1 MKYENFLKVIMTQR
15 KLEQQLHKAYELK
28 IDLMDFVDDYGT
40 ITKTLLTEIY
50 GEEGYDWYSWFCWE
64 NDYGEKDWNTT
75 KLERN
80 VDGQIVERDP
90 TKLVYGATDGEG
102 NPICYSFQ
110 SLWEY
115 LESNYRFKDNY
126 SSHEQLIRDAI
137 MYALDEDGH
146 TGDWKIKFTNDY
158 INGLKQKK

>member
-15 KLEQQLHKAYELK
+15 KLEQQVHKAYVLK
-28 IDLMDFVDDYGT
+28 IDLMDFVDEYHI

-64 NDYGEKDWNTT
+64 SDYGEKDWSKTALRLNEDGSFT
-75 KLERN
+75 KKE
-80 VDGQIVERDP
+80 P
-90 TKLVYGATDGEG
+90 TEEIEYGATDENG

-115 LESNYRFKDNY
+115 LESTYRYK
-126 SSHEQLIRDAI
+126 
-137 MYALDEDGH
+137 
-146 TGDWKIKFTNDY
+146 
-158 INGLKQKK
+158 

>member
-64 NDYGEKDWNTT
+64 NDYGEKDWNKT

-80 VDGQIVERDP
+80 EDGQIVERDP
-90 TKLVYGATDGEG
+90 TKLVYGATDADG

-115 LESNYRFKDNY
+115 LETTYHFKDK
-126 SSHEQLIRDAI
+126 D
-137 MYALDEDGH
+137 
-146 TGDWKIKFTNDY
+146 
-158 INGLKQKK
+158 

>member
-28 IDLMDFVDDYGT
+28 IDLMDFVDEYNI

-75 KLERN
+75 RLERN
-80 VDGQIVERDP
+80 EDGQIVERDP
-90 TKLVYGATDGEG
+90 TKLVYGATDKDG

-115 LESNYRFKDNY
+115 LETTYHFGDKD
-126 SSHEQLIRDAI
+126 
-137 MYALDEDGH
+137 
-146 TGDWKIKFTNDY
+146 
-158 INGLKQKK
+158 